1 MEELPNQSSSGQL
14 RSCKRPAWRLIPLLW
29 RYVLPYYPRR
39 LCGAKLCSQCYVQL
53 QLMVRYLGSS
63 ILYTHK
69 DSYKAVAALFTVQFH
84 NPEDM
89 PIRPYYPHRL

>member
-1 MEELPNQSSSGQL
+1 MSFPTIRADFVGQNYALNAMPNM
-14 RSCKRPAWRLIPLLW
+14 
-29 RYVLPYYPRR
+29 
-39 LCGAKLCSQCYVQL
+39 

-69 DSYKAVAALFTVQFH
+69 DSYKAVAALFTVHFH